1 MAVLVAVADVVAE
14 HLALDAQLAVH
25 GQVGEMQ
32 RHERLQVLGVQQL
45 AVVRVVLQREA
56 AADAV
61 VLDLADFAGV
71 LLFLER
77 CEERGRKKRI
87 SKELRRH
94 TQTTVGREMVEKR
107 YLVGAVE
114 RDDVG
119 LHLGL
124 SLFWDAFIGA
134 GRLNK
139 KNKVRRKPKCFDVA
153 PLV

>member
-14 HLALDAQLAVH
+14 HLALDAQLGVH

-71 LLFLER
+71 LLFLDR
-77 CEERGRKKRI
+77 CEERGRKKKEFQK
-87 SKELRRH
+87 SSSGTLELRLE
-94 TQTTVGREMVEKR
+94 GR
-107 YLVGAVE
+107 
-114 RDDVG
+114 
-119 LHLGL
+119 
-124 SLFWDAFIGA
+124 
-134 GRLNK
+134 
-139 KNKVRRKPKCFDVA
+139 RRKSGTL
-153 PLV
+153 LVQWRGMMLACTLG